1 MLGKQ
6 NIQLKEKILP
16 YSYLP
21 ISQHANSF
29 IIAEQAVHEEWT
41 NQSVGMRRGLLGG
54 SRFKKTQNDR
64 TYNLL
69 YKL

>member
-6 NIQLKEKILP
+6 NIQIKEKILP

-29 IIAEQAVHEEWT
+29 IIAEQAVHDEWT
-41 NQSVGMRRGLLGG
+41 NPECGNEEGTLG
-54 SRFKKTQNDR
+54 R
-64 TYNLL
+64 
-69 YKL
+69 KLF